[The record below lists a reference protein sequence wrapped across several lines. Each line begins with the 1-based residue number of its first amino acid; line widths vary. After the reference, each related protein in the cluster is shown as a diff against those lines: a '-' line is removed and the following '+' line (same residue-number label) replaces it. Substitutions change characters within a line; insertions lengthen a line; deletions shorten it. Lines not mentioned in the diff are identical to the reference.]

1 MIKRVTDTSLIV
13 TVLSESACSGCHA
26 KGVCSIAGQKEKD
39 IDVKVNG
46 TCYKQGQYVNVILKE
61 SHGIKALVF
70 GYLIPFF
77 LVLLVLIIAFAITS
91 NEVTSACL
99 SLGILIPY
107 YAGLLLFKNSFDKIF
122 RFEIE
127 KIE

>member
-1 MIKRVTDTSLIV
+1 MIKRVTDNSLVV

-26 KGVCSIAGQKEKD
+26 KGACSVADQKEKD
-39 IDVKVNG
+39 IDIKVNG
-46 TCYKQGQYVNVILKE
+46 GGYKPGQYVNVILKE
-61 SHGIKALVF
+61 SHGIKALIF

-77 LVLLVLIIAFAITS
+77 LVLLVLIIAFEMTS

-107 YAGLLLFKNSFDKIF
+107 YAGLFLFKNSFNKIF